1 MPSENIISRFWELA
15 SNDETTRLK
24 AASQLLDS
32 LHEAQMH
39 HEEKVEVKNC
49 MFSLVRTL
57 YRGRCKT
64 HVCVIFRV
72 GDMNFPEGR
81 RSKNPP

>member
-39 HEEKVEVKNC
+39 YEEKVEVTKLYVLTC
-49 MFSLVRTL
+49 EDTL
-57 YRGRCKT
+57 
-64 HVCVIFRV
+64 
-72 GDMNFPEGR
+72 
-81 RSKNPP
+81 SW

>member
-39 HEEKVEVKNC
+39 HEEKVEVKK
-49 MFSLVRTL
+49 L
-57 YRGRCKT
+57 YVLT
-64 HVCVIFRV
+64 V
-72 GDMNFPEGR
+72 
-81 RSKNPP
+81 

>member
-15 SNDETTRLK
+15 SNDVTTRLK

-39 HEEKVEVKNC
+39 HEEKVEVKKLYVLTC
-49 MFSLVRTL
+49 EDTL
-57 YRGRCKT
+57 
-64 HVCVIFRV
+64 
-72 GDMNFPEGR
+72 
-81 RSKNPP
+81 SW

>member
-39 HEEKVEVKNC
+39 HEEKVEVTKLYVLTC
-49 MFSLVRTL
+49 EYTL
-57 YRGRCKT
+57 
-64 HVCVIFRV
+64 
-72 GDMNFPEGR
+72 
-81 RSKNPP
+81 